1 MGSANLEKGFIFLLQ
16 TGAGILGN
24 SSLLCLYNFSLLT
37 GHKLRPTDLI
47 VNQLVLANNL
57 VLFSKGIPHTM
68 AAFGLKNFLDDVG
81 CKLVFYL
88 HRVARGVS
96 LSTACLL
103 SGFQAIKL
111 YSRTCMWMEY
121 KMRSPKCIAFCCS
134 LCWILHL
141 LTNAFI
147 PMQVVGPRNSKNVSG
162 KTHFGYCFSLRSDR
176 FITLLHGVV
185 LSSFDV
191 ICLGLMMWTSGSMV
205 FFLIRHKQRVQ
216 HIHSNTLPPRL
227 SYEVRATRIILVLVS
242 IFVSFYS
249 LSSISTLYIIL
260 TASPSQWLVDIPVF
274 LDACFPTF
282 SPFLFITSNIHS
294 SQLFFN
300 FWAKISCNANLVKNL

>member
-121 KMRSPKCIAFCCS
+121 KMRSPKCIVFCCS

-147 PMQVVGPRNSKNVSG
+147 PMQVVGPRNSKNAQAASPTHSQQHTPPKTVLRSQSHTHHSG
-162 KTHFGYCFSLRSDR
+162 PVYHSGLLNQICIRMKSNVCETQTVDSQLYCF
-176 FITLLHGVV
+176 
-185 LSSFDV
+185 
-191 ICLGLMMWTSGSMV
+191 
-205 FFLIRHKQRVQ
+205 
-216 HIHSNTLPPRL
+216 
-227 SYEVRATRIILVLVS
+227 
-242 IFVSFYS
+242 
-249 LSSISTLYIIL
+249 
-260 TASPSQWLVDIPVF
+260 
-274 LDACFPTF
+274 
-282 SPFLFITSNIHS
+282 
-294 SQLFFN
+294 
-300 FWAKISCNANLVKNL
+300 

>member
-1 MGSANLEKGFIFLLQ
+1 MGSASLEKGFVFLLE

-24 SSLLCLYNFSLLT
+24 SSLLCLYNFSWLT
-37 GHKLRPTDLI
+37 GHKLKPIDLI
-47 VNQLVLANNL
+47 LNQLVFANNL
-57 VLFSKGIPHTM
+57 VLYSKGIPHTM
-68 AAFGLKNFLDDVG
+68 AAFGLKYFLDDVG

-96 LSTACLL
+96 LGTACLL

-111 YSRTCMWMEY
+111 YSRTYRWLEH
-121 KMRSPKCIAFCCS
+121 KTRSPKCITFCCS

-141 LTNAFI
+141 LTNVFI
-147 PMQVVGPRNSKNVSG
+147 PMQVFGPTNSKNVSA

-176 FITLLHGVV
+176 LIVLLLGVV

-191 ICLGLMMWTSGSMV
+191 ICLVLMMWTSGSMV

-216 HIHSNTLPPRL
+216 HIHSNLFPHRP
-227 SYEVRATRIILVLVS
+227 SHEVRATRIILILVS
-242 IFVSFYS
+242 SFVTFYS

-260 TASPSQWLVDIPVF
+260 TVSPSQWLVDIPVF
-274 LDACFPTF
+274 LDSCFPTF
-282 SPFLFITSNIHS
+282 SPFLLIISNIHS
-294 SQLFFN
+294 SQLVLN
-300 FWAKISCNANLVKNL
+300 FWAKISCKANLVKNL

>member
-1 MGSANLEKGFIFLLQ
+1 MGSASLEKGFIFLLQ

-37 GHKLRPTDLI
+37 GHKLRPIDLI
-47 VNQLVLANNL
+47 FNQLVFANNL
-57 VLFSKGIPHTM
+57 VLYSKGIPHTM
-68 AAFGLKNFLDDVG
+68 AAFGLKHFLDDVG

-96 LSTACLL
+96 LSTTCFL

-111 YSRTCMWMEY
+111 HSRTYRWMDH
-121 KMRSPKCIAFCCS
+121 KTRSPKCIAFCCS
-134 LCWILHL
+134 LFWILHF

-147 PMQVVGPRNSKNVSG
+147 PMLVVAPRNSENVSV
-162 KTHFGYCFSLRSDR
+162 KTHFGYCLSLRSDR
-176 FITLLHGVV
+176 VMVLFHGVV
-185 LSSFDV
+185 LSFLDV
-191 ICLGLMMWTSGSMV
+191 LCLGLMMGTSGSMV

-216 HIHSNTLPPRL
+216 HIRSNTFPHRP
-227 SYEVRATRIILVLVS
+227 SHEVKATRIILMLVS
-242 IFVSFYS
+242 IFVFFYS

-260 TASPSQWLVDIPVF
+260 TVSPSQWVMDIPAF
-274 LDACFPTF
+274 LDSCFPTF
-282 SPFLFITSNIHS
+282 SPFLLITSNIHS
-294 SQLFFN
+294 SQLIVN